1 MSEEQA
7 LDALNNQ
14 ETIQPENVQSET
26 NEKEV
31 ESRTTEEEGFSLEE
45 IAKTLEEEGTEEEGK
60 PKKPVSKVQE
70 RIDRLT
76 WEKWEAKR
84 ESENLRRELEEIRNV
99 GSSKSSPAQRPIPP
113 LEDDFEDPNEYRK
126 ARIKYE
132 DEIFAWN
139 EAQRNIELSKKQAE
153 ERFQESLKAFNK
165 RAERMRAKYQDF
177 DDVIATPVFS
187 PTLSQEILDS
197 ELGAEIGYYLAK
209 NPDEALR
216 LSSLPPSKVAKE
228 IGKLEIRFS
237 SFTKKTV
244 STTPPPINPV
254 NGNEVVKRSIEEMPI
269 EDFMKAE
276 RQKRIEKRK
285 GRFL

>member
-14 ETIQPENVQSET
+14 EPIQPENVQSET

-84 ESENLRRELEEIRNV
+84 ESENLRRELEEIRNEAKT
-99 GSSKSSPAQRPIPP
+99 KSSPAQRPIPP

-216 LSSLPPSKVAKE
+216 LSSLPPSRVAKE
-228 IGKLEIRFS
+228 IGKLEVRFTS
-237 SFTKKTV
+237 VSKRTV
-244 STTPPPINPV
+244 SKAPPPINPLD
-254 NGNEVVKRSIEEMPI
+254 GDDAVKPDLEKMPI

-276 RQKRIEKRK
+276 KKKIIERKKR
-285 GRFL
+285 GFF

>member
-1 MSEEQA
+1 MSEE
-7 LDALNNQ
+7 ALNAELEQ
-14 ETIQPENVQSET
+14 EVVHPEDAPKE
-26 NEKEV
+26 EV
-31 ESRTTEEEGFSLEE
+31 ESQPTEEEGFSLEKL
-45 IAKTLEEEGTEEEGK
+45 AKELEEKETPPEEEGK
-60 PKKPVSKVQE
+60 KKTAGKVQE
-70 RIDRLT
+70 RIDKLT

-84 ESENLRRELEEIRNV
+84 EAEQLRKELEEFRNTT
-99 GSSKSSPAQRPIPP
+99 KSTVVPAQRPIPP
-113 LEDDFEDPNEYRK
+113 VEDDFDDPNEYRK
-126 ARIKYE
+126 ARVKYE

-139 EAQRNIELSKKQAE
+139 ETRRNTELEKQRSQES
-153 ERFQESLKAFNK
+153 FQESLKAFNK
-165 RAERMRAKYQDF
+165 RAERMRAKYPDF
-177 DDVIATPVFS
+177 DEAISAPIFS
-187 PTLSQEILDS
+187 PAVSQEVLDS
-197 ELGAEIGYYLAK
+197 EYGAEIGYYLAK

-244 STTPPPINPV
+244 STAPPPINPV

>member
-14 ETIQPENVQSET
+14 EPIQPENVQSET

-31 ESRTTEEEGFSLEE
+31 ESRTTEEEGFSLEKLAE
-45 IAKTLEEEGTEEEGK
+45 ELEEKETPPEEEGK
-60 PKKPVSKVQE
+60 KKTAGKVQE
-70 RIDRLT
+70 RIDKLT

-84 ESENLRRELEEIRNV
+84 EADQLRKELEEFRNTTTV
-99 GSSKSSPAQRPIPP
+99 APAQRPIPP
-113 LEDDFEDPNEYRK
+113 VEDDFDDPNEYRK
-126 ARIKYE
+126 ARVKYE

-139 EAQRNIELSKKQAE
+139 ETRRNTELEKQRLQES
-153 ERFQESLKAFNK
+153 FQESLKAFNK

-244 STTPPPINPV
+244 STAPPPINPV